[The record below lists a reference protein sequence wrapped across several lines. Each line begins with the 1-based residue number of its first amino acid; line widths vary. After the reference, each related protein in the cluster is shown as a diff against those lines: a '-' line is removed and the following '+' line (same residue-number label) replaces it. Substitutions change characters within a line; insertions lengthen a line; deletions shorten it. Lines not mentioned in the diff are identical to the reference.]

1 MNILRFNN
9 IELTDNV
16 VYSRNQIKDIAYNS
30 KVSDEEKCA
39 VLYQLGTI
47 HLNRIVVKKVDEEYL
62 KDLNIKFDE
71 GVTGYIEID
80 LKLVKYMSQHKII
93 KYINIPTIA
102 FNKECLRKML
112 IGDRLLGPNDIIRH
126 QNFYLFLD
134 EIDKMIGIDDW
145 LIKVL
150 LFNANIK
157 VVK

>member
-80 LKLVKYMSQHKII
+80 LKLVKY
-93 KYINIPTIA
+93 INIPTIA